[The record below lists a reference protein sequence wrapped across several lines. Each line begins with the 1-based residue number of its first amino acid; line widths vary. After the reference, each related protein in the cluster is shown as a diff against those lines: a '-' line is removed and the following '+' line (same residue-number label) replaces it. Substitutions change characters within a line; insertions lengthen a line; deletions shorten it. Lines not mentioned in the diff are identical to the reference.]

1 MTTIIPIYLAS
12 KRALRSLLACAAII
26 TLLLCGC
33 GRSATRRTLLHAES
47 IMEDHP
53 DSAYTILSALRMES
67 TAPEEDRALHALLLT
82 QAMHKTHR
90 LKYGS
95 PNDTIQIAD
104 SLMRISEEYYTR
116 HADRKHLMIS
126 NHYKGV
132 VESLDSV
139 NFSSALIPLSRSI
152 ELSIAD
158 NYPLWTARSYE
169 VMGDIFYSGGAYHD
183 MTEVLKEALA
193 YFIKAGDPEL
203 VKQAQLGVA
212 SGYINEGNYDN
223 AYKLANEIEQK
234 TNVKREP
241 RLTAEAE
248 CIKAKSCY
256 FKGEYGECREIIRR
270 INRLGLHRSEM
281 DVIEI
286 MANLHLH
293 DTNEVDRIM
302 KDYGGDLSDED
313 KRFVENAYSSLSG
326 DSGARL
332 QSVTE
337 LYETLT
343 EEYERNGRSDFNT
356 IQNSIKLELNRQHAA
371 DRARNKMRSCLIIV
385 SVIAISVIGLLLL
398 YIGKLKMKKRYE
410 DKALQLD
417 RIKKELDLV
426 LSDLD
431 KEKKERCEADKH
443 HESELEGVR
452 KDADKKDASVIKL
465 KQSALNQL
473 IQFYYSHGEGNR
485 KGEEEFL
492 SRLRKEIKS
501 YKLTPSNIVK
511 LESLVNKN
519 HSGIMTDIR
528 KFFPKYKPAY
538 IHVLIYSLL
547 GFDLTAIAFF
557 TEMENTKKVSNILYR
572 IRQDL
577 DAFDKQQ
584 EEKVRLS
591 HKIRH
596 FFAK

>member
-1 MTTIIPIYLAS
+1 MRDIRYYSIPIHQLIFENNISLYPEGKDAGVRKIFCNFADKINMISINPIYLAS
-12 KRALRSLLACAAII
+12 KRALRSLLACAEII
-26 TLLLCGC
+26 SLLLCGC

-47 IMEDHP
+47 IMEAYP
-53 DSAYTILSALRMES
+53 DSAYTILSTLRMDS
-67 TAPEEDRALHALLLT
+67 TAPEEDRALHALLMT

-132 VESLDSV
+132 VESLDSA

-212 SGYINEGNYDN
+212 SGYLNEGNYDN

-256 FKGEYGECREIIRR
+256 FKGEYGECRDIIRR

-281 DVIEI
+281 VVIEI

-293 DTNEVDRIM
+293 DINEVDRIM
-302 KDYGGDLSDED
+302 KDYKGDLSDED

-343 EEYERNGRSDFNT
+343 EEYERNERSDFNT
-356 IQNSIKLELNRQHAA
+356 IQNSIKLELNRRHAA

-398 YIGKLKMKKRYE
+398 YIGK
-410 DKALQLD
+410 
-417 RIKKELDLV
+417 
-426 LSDLD
+426 
-431 KEKKERCEADKH
+431 
-443 HESELEGVR
+443 
-452 KDADKKDASVIKL
+452 
-465 KQSALNQL
+465 
-473 IQFYYSHGEGNR
+473 
-485 KGEEEFL
+485 
-492 SRLRKEIKS
+492 
-501 YKLTPSNIVK
+501 
-511 LESLVNKN
+511 
-519 HSGIMTDIR
+519 
-528 KFFPKYKPAY
+528 
-538 IHVLIYSLL
+538 
-547 GFDLTAIAFF
+547 
-557 TEMENTKKVSNILYR
+557 
-572 IRQDL
+572 
-577 DAFDKQQ
+577 
-584 EEKVRLS
+584 
-591 HKIRH
+591 
-596 FFAK
+596 